1 MLKIEQLSRPGNTPV
16 DPPMLKPVNLE
27 IASGEYIV
35 LSGPSGGGKSL
46 LLRVIADL
54 DPNTGE
60 VSLNNEARSR
70 MPAPA
75 WRRRVVY
82 QPAETGWWADDVA
95 THFPDQQAAEG
106 MLPRIGLE
114 DDALNWPVSRLST
127 GEKQRLGLIRTLL
140 LAPEVMLL
148 DEPTSGL
155 DLSTLLPVETLLR
168 ERMDAGVIVVL
179 VTHDSEQTKRLACR
193 RMRMADGELIAA
205 RD

>member
-27 IASGEYIV
+27 IASGECIV

-70 MPAPA
+70 MPAPV

-82 QPAETGWWADDVA
+82 QPAAVA
-95 THFPDQQAAEG
+95 THFPDQQAAES

-155 DLSTLLPVETLLR
+155 DLSTLLPGETLLR

-193 RMRMADGELIAA
+193 RMRMADGELITA

>member
-1 MLKIEQLSRPGNTPV
+1 M
-16 DPPMLKPVNLE
+16 
-27 IASGEYIV
+27 
-35 LSGPSGGGKSL
+35 
-46 LLRVIADL
+46 IADR

-95 THFPDQQAAEG
+95 THFPDQQAAES

-127 GEKQRLGLIRTLL
+127 GEKPRLGLIRTLL

-155 DLSTLLPVETLLR
+155 DHSTLNLVETLLR
-168 ERMDAGVIVVL
+168 ERLHAGVIVVL
-179 VTHDSEQTKRLACR
+179 VTHDSEQAKRLACR
-193 RMRMADGELIAA
+193 RIRIAGGELVAA
-205 RD
+205 GD

>member
-1 MLKIEQLSRPGNTPV
+1 MLKIEQLSRSGNTPV

-27 IASGEYIV
+27 IASGECVV

-46 LLRVIADL
+46 LMRVIADL

-60 VSLNNEARSR
+60 VRLNGDARSR
-70 MPAPA
+70 MPASA

-82 QPAETGWWADDVA
+82 QPAETGWWTTDVA
-95 THFPDQQAAEG
+95 PHFPDRQAAEA
-106 MLPRIGLE
+106 MLPRIGLA
-114 DDALNWPVSRLST
+114 DDALNWSVSRLST

-155 DLSTLLPVETLLR
+155 DHSTLNLVETLLR
-168 ERMDAGVIVVL
+168 ERLHAGVIVVL
-179 VTHDSEQTKRLACR
+179 VTHDSEQAKRLACR
-193 RMRMADGELIAA
+193 RMRIAGGELVAA
-205 RD
+205 GD